1 MSAGIRSG
9 VNWMRLN
16 DRSRICATVL
26 MSSVLARPGHAGDQA
41 VPAGE
46 ERDEHLIDHRVLPD
60 DDLADLGED
69 ALAPVR
75 DALGHGG
82 DVVRGVSVVSGRGR
96 MVVSGFID

>member
-41 VPAGE
+41 VAAGE
-46 ERDEHLIDHRVLPD
+46 ERDQDLIDHRVLPD

-69 ALAPVR
+69 ALAAAR
-75 DALGHGG
+75 DALGDRR
-82 DVVRGVSVVSGRGR
+82 DVGRGVAVVSGSSLHQC
-96 MVVSGFID
+96 VSE